1 MFFAD
6 IIVDISHESIDKTF
20 QYIVPEELKDLV
32 KVGDRVDIPFGN
44 RKEMTG
50 YIVGFSHKPKVEVE
64 KLKPVIAISSKAIA
78 LERRNI
84 LLAEW
89 IRSRFGG
96 TMNECLKTVLPVK
109 KSVRPIVKKEV
120 VAKASTEAIREA
132 VDTAIRKKHVAK
144 ERLLTALLSGDAID
158 YSLIKDK
165 LNISSQ
171 TLNALEKA
179 GLIEIVST
187 KLYRNPDYSKKI
199 NKSKPVLNEEQA
211 DAVDIFTA
219 DYDTGKRGVY
229 LLHGVTGSG
238 KTEVYLEMIEHVI
251 SMGKQAIVLI
261 PEISLTFQT
270 IRRFTERFGE
280 RVAYFNSRLS
290 DGERFD
296 QYMRA
301 KEGDIDII
309 IGPRSAL
316 FTPFD
321 NLGII
326 IIDEEHEGSYKSESA
341 PKYHA
346 RETAIHLAQMTGAS
360 VVLGS
365 ATPSVESYKKAKDG
379 TYTLLTLT
387 KRAKAAKL
395 PAVSIVDM
403 REELKKKNK
412 TIFSAELTNLLADRL
427 RKKEQVM
434 LFLNRRGYSGFVSCR
449 ACGEAIK
456 CPHCE
461 VTLTEH
467 YDGKMRCHYCG
478 YTIVKPKT
486 CPKCQSPYIGAFGS
500 GTQKIEEG
508 VHKLFP
514 EARVLRMDA
523 DTTRE
528 KDSYD
533 KILTAFADR
542 EADILIGTQM
552 IVKGHD
558 FPGVTLMG
566 VLAAD
571 LSLFAADY
579 RAPEKTFQ
587 LLAQAAGRA
596 GRDELPGDVIIQTYK
611 PDHYAVVNAAA
622 QDYESFYEQEIA
634 FRNIMKYPPEGHILS
649 ILFEGK
655 SEDSCRNICSDI
667 CKKLKENNRT
677 RQEDA
682 GLTILG
688 PAPAGIS
695 KINDIYRCVVYFKH
709 NDEEILQ
716 KISQDLLDEKEA
728 ILKKGVQATVDMDPM
743 NIY

>member
-1 MFFAD
+1 MVFAD
-6 IIVDISHESIDKTF
+6 IIVDISHENIDKAF
-20 QYIVPEELKDLV
+20 QYIIPPELVSQV

-44 RKEMTG
+44 RKDMTG
-50 YIVGFSHKPKVEVE
+50 YIVGFSQKPQIDESR
-64 KLKPVIAISSKAIA
+64 LKPIWGLSSKAVA
-78 LERRNI
+78 LEGRSI
-84 LLAEW
+84 MLAEW
-89 IRSRFGG
+89 IRAHFGG

-109 KSVRPIVKKEV
+109 KTVRPVVKKEV
-120 VAKASTEAIREA
+120 VAA
-132 VDTAIRKKHVAK
+132 VDKDAINAAAMEAAKKKHVAK
-144 ERLLTALLSGDAID
+144 ERLLNALLSGQPID

-165 LNISSQ
+165 LNISPQ
-171 TLNALEKA
+171 TLTSLEKA
-179 GLIEIVST
+179 GIIKIIST
-187 KLYRNPDYSKKI
+187 RMDRGAVFSEYEKKQ
-199 NKSKPVLNEEQA
+199 KPVLNEEQQQ
-211 DAVDIFTA
+211 AVRTFTE
-219 DYDTGKRGVY
+219 DYDAGKRGTY

-238 KTEVYLEMIEHVI
+238 KTEVYLEMIEYVVAQ
-251 SMGKQAIVLI
+251 GKQAIVLI

-270 IRRFTERFGE
+270 IRRFTERFGD

-290 DGERFD
+290 AGERFD
-296 QYMRA
+296 QYMKA

-316 FTPFD
+316 FTPFK
-321 NLGII
+321 NPGII
-326 IIDEEHEGSYKSESA
+326 IIDEEHEGSYKSEGA

-346 RETAIHLAQMTGAS
+346 REVAIELAGMTEAS

-365 ATPSVESYKKAKDG
+365 ATPSVESYKRAKDG
-379 TYTLLTLT
+379 TYTLLTMK
-387 KRAKAAKL
+387 KRAKEASL
-395 PAVSIVDM
+395 PTVSVVDM
-403 REELKKKNK
+403 REELKKKNR
-412 TIFSAELTNLLADRL
+412 TIFSTELASLMADRL
-427 RKKEQVM
+427 AKNQQIM

-478 YTIVKPKT
+478 YTIIKPRT
-486 CPKCQSPYIGAFGS
+486 CPKCQSTYIGAFGT

-514 EARVLRMDA
+514 EAKVLRMDA

-533 KILTAFADR
+533 KILSAFQDR

-571 LSLFAADY
+571 LSLFASDY

-596 GRDELPGDVIIQTYK
+596 GRDKLPGNVVIQTYQ
-611 PDHYAVVNAAA
+611 PEHYAVINAAA
-622 QDYESFYEQEIA
+622 QDYESFYNQEIG
-634 FRNIMKYPPEGHILS
+634 FRRLMKYPPEGHIIS
-649 ILFEGK
+649 VLFEGK
-655 SEDSCRNICSDI
+655 SEDRCRKACTDLAAELMLLI
-667 CKKLKENNRT
+667 KE
-677 RQEDA
+677 RQEER
-682 GLTILG
+682 GLTVLG
-688 PAPAGIS
+688 PSPAGIS
-695 KINDIYRCVVYFKH
+695 KINDVYRCVIYYKH
-709 NDEEILQ
+709 KNEEVLQ
-716 KISQDLLDEKEA
+716 KISRDFFEKRETLLKT
-728 ILKKGVQATVDMDPM
+728 GVQITVDMDPM
-743 NIY
+743 NVY